1 MSECCVSIMYF
12 DVVSFLVGVL
22 AGALTGGLAGLLHE
36 LESTADLQE
45 RVRRITQELQK
56 LSSAHVPDNSHRDDT
71 KFKLNELQRDLHEI
85 QDEIRR
91 LYKRTSR

>member
-1 MSECCVSIMYF
+1 MSECCVSIMPF

-22 AGALTGGLAGLLHE
+22 AGALIGGLAGVLHE

-45 RVRRITQELQK
+45 RVRRITRELQK
-56 LSSAHVPDNSHRDDT
+56 LSNTHVPDDSHQHDT
-71 KFKLNELQRDLHEI
+71 RLSLNKLQQDLQEI